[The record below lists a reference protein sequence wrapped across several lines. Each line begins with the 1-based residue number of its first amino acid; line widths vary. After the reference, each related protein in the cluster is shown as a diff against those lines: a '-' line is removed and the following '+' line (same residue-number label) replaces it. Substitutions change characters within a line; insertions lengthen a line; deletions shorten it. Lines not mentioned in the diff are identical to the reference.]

1 MKKILI
7 IDYQMSNMF
16 SIKNAL
22 IKLGYDCIVSNNRK
36 YLTEADIAIL
46 PGVGA
51 FPEAMSKLQKL
62 DLIDPIK
69 EFVNKSKKIIGICLG
84 MQLLYEFSDEFKET
98 KGLAL
103 IKGSVKKINETKK
116 NLLVPHIGWN
126 NVNLNNSNDFQEYD
140 NKRFYFVHSYY
151 CKNDNKDDIL
161 MQTDYLGL
169 SFTSMVVKKNIY
181 ACQFHPEKSGAQGLS
196 LLNDIILK

>member
-22 IKLGYDCIVSNNRK
+22 ISLGYDCIVSNNK
-36 YLTEADIAIL
+36 KHLMEADIAIL

-51 FPEAMSKLQKL
+51 FPEAMNQLHKL
-62 DLIDPIK
+62 DLVEPIK

-84 MQLLYEFSDEFKET
+84 MHLLYEVSDEFKET
-98 KGLAL
+98 RGLAL

-116 NLLVPHIGWN
+116 NILVPHIGWN
-126 NVNLNNSNDFQEYD
+126 KVKLNNTNEYSKYD

-151 CKNDNKDDIL
+151 CKNDNENDII
-161 MQTDYLGL
+161 MQTDYSSLN
-169 SFTSMVVKKNIY
+169 FTSMIKKKNIY
-181 ACQFHPEKSGAQGLS
+181 ACQFHPEKSGIQGLS
-196 LLNDIILK
+196 LLNDIISK